1 MARAAEQLTR
11 YRIVAAAVLVSALL
25 HAAVFVGMPPRI
37 EAIDAGAGLVFSAQL
52 APLPA
57 PPPALQP
64 VPPRPPAPAPKRVLA
79 PRPPVARHPPP
90 PPPPV
95 PELLA
100 AATPSPDASAFT
112 APAPEPAPAPSPP
125 ETTAL
130 AEPVIPW
137 MQPPPTPATAPDVF
151 PMEGLPEHL
160 AIDYEL
166 DSGLLHAHAVY
177 RWNRDGDSYRI
188 TGEGEAEGLF
198 HLFLRG
204 AIRQE
209 STGTIT
215 SVGLR
220 PERFTETK
228 PDTPREGLEFDWP
241 KHEVVF
247 QRGDNRKA
255 QPLTDGTVDWLTMIF
270 QLAHQPPQVDG
281 DAMTLKVFTQRKLYT
296 FNLKVMGVEQID
308 IPLGKVRALHLRHV
322 DPDAD
327 QAVDVWLG
335 IDQHYLPVKLRY
347 PAARNRLTVEQSAV
361 SIAER
366 QEPR

>member
-1 MARAAEQLTR
+1 MARAVELLTR
-11 YRIVAAAVLVSALL
+11 YRVVAAAVLVSAIL

-37 EAIDAGAGLVFSAQL
+37 EAIDAGAAQVFSAQL
-52 APLPA
+52 APLPT
-57 PPPALQP
+57 PPS
-64 VPPRPPAPAPKRVLA
+64 PPKPPAPAPKRSAA
-79 PRPPVARHPPP
+79 PRPHVVRRAPP

-100 AATPSPDASAFT
+100 AAKPAPDAGTFA
-112 APAPEPAPAPSPP
+112 APVPEPAPAPAR

-137 MQPPPTPATAPDVF
+137 MPPPPAPAPPPDAF

-166 DSGLLHAHAVY
+166 SSGILHAHAVY

-188 TGEGEAEGLF
+188 TGDGEAEGLF

-220 PERFTETK
+220 PERFTETR

-247 QRGDNRKA
+247 QRGDNRKTQA
-255 QPLTDGTVDWLTMIF
+255 LTDGTVDWLTMIF
-270 QLAHQPPQVDG
+270 QLAHEPPPAGG
-281 DAMTLKVFTQRKLYT
+281 DSMSLKVFTQRKLYD
-296 FNLKVMGVEQID
+296 FRLNVLGIEQVE

-322 DPDAD
+322 DAGDG
-327 QAVDVWLG
+327 QSVDVWLG
-335 IDQHYLPVKLRY
+335 VDYHYLPVKLRY
-347 PAARNRLTVEQSAV
+347 PAAKNRLTVEQSAV
-361 SIAER
+361 SITER
-366 QEPR
+366 

>member
-1 MARAAEQLTR
+1 MARAAELLTR
-11 YRIVAAAVLVSALL
+11 YRIVAAAVLVSAIL
-25 HAAVFVGMPPRI
+25 HAAVFVGMPPRFD
-37 EAIDAGAGLVFSAQL
+37 AIDATATEVFSAQL
-52 APLPA
+52 APALSPA
-57 PPPALQP
+57 PPA
-64 VPPRPPAPAPKRVLA
+64 PPKEPTPAPKRVVA
-79 PRPPVARHPPP
+79 PRPHVVRRPPIAP
-90 PPPPV
+90 APV

-100 AATPSPDASAFT
+100 AAKPAPDARSFI
-112 APAPEPAPAPSPP
+112 APAPEPEPEPAPPP
-125 ETTAL
+125 APQDSAL
-130 AEPVIPW
+130 AEPIIPW
-137 MQPPPTPATAPDVF
+137 MPPPPPAAPPPDAF

-166 DSGLLHAHAVY
+166 SSGLLHAHAVY
-177 RWNRDGDSYRI
+177 RWSRDGDSYRI
-188 TGEGEAEGLF
+188 TGDGEADGLF

-209 STGTIT
+209 SIGTIT

-255 QPLTDGTVDWLTMIF
+255 QALTDGTVDWLTMMF
-270 QLAHQPPQVDG
+270 QLAHEPPPVDG
-281 DAMTLKVFTQRKLYT
+281 DSMTLKVFTQRRLYT
-296 FNLKVMGVEQID
+296 FNLKMLGIEEIE
-308 IPLGKVRALHLRHV
+308 IPMGKVRALHLRHV
-322 DPDAD
+322 DPEDH

-335 IDQHYLPVKLRY
+335 VDHHYLPVKLRY
-347 PAARNRLTVEQSAV
+347 PAAKNRLTVEQSAV

-366 QEPR
+366 

>member
-1 MARAAEQLTR
+1 MARAAELLSR
-11 YRIVAAAVLVSALL
+11 YRIVAAAVLVSAVL

-37 EAIDAGAGLVFSAQL
+37 ESIDSTTAQAFSAQL

-57 PPPALQP
+57 PTPPK
-64 VPPRPPAPAPKRVLA
+64 PPAPPAPRAAA
-79 PRPPVARHPPP
+79 PRPKVARRPPP
-90 PPPPV
+90 PPPVPV

-100 AATPSPDASAFT
+100 AAKPSPDASAFT
-112 APAPEPAPAPSPP
+112 APAPTPVPAPMP

-137 MQPPPTPATAPDVF
+137 LPPRPAPAPAPEAF

-166 DSGLLHAHAVY
+166 SSGILHAHAVY
-177 RWNRDGDSYRI
+177 RWSRDGDSYRI
-188 TGEGEAEGLF
+188 TGDGEADGLF

-209 STGTIT
+209 TTGTIT

-220 PERFTETK
+220 PERFTETR

-241 KHEVVF
+241 KREVVF
-247 QRGDNRKA
+247 ERGDNRKA
-255 QPLTDGTVDWLTMIF
+255 QALTDGTVDWLTMIF
-270 QLAHQPPQVDG
+270 QLAHAPPAVEG
-281 DAMTLKVFTQRKLYT
+281 KSMTVKVFTQRRLYT
-296 FNLKVMGVEQID
+296 FNLRMLGVEQID
-308 IPLGKVRALHLRHV
+308 IPLGKVRALHLRHE
-322 DPDAD
+322 DPDD
-327 QAVDVWLG
+327 SQTVDVWLG
-335 IDQHYLPVKLRY
+335 VDQHYLPVKLRY
-347 PAARNRLTVEQSAV
+347 PAAKNRLTVEQSAV

-366 QEPR
+366 

>member
-1 MARAAEQLTR
+1 MARAADLLTR
-11 YRIVAAAVLVSALL
+11 YRIVAAAVLVSAML

-37 EAIDAGAGLVFSAQL
+37 ESIDASATQVFSAQL
-52 APLPA
+52 APLPPPALVPA
-57 PPPALQP
+57 PPPA
-64 VPPRPPAPAPKRVLA
+64 PPKPPAPARTRVA
-79 PRPPVARHPPP
+79 TPRPHVVRHPPP
-90 PPPPV
+90 PAPV

-100 AATPSPDASAFT
+100 AARPSADASAFT
-112 APAPEPAPAPSPP
+112 APAPAPAAPAP
-125 ETTAL
+125 EATAL

-137 MQPPPTPATAPDVF
+137 LPIPPQPAPAPDVF

-166 DSGLLHAHAVY
+166 SSGLLHAHAVY
-177 RWNRDGDSYRI
+177 RWARDGDSYRI
-188 TGEGEAEGLF
+188 TGDGAADGIF
-198 HLFLRG
+198 QLFLRG

-247 QRGDNRKA
+247 QRGDNSKSQA
-255 QPLTDGTVDWLTMIF
+255 LTDGTVDWLTMIF
-270 QLAHQPPQVDG
+270 QLAHEPPPSDG
-281 DAMTLKVFTQRKLYT
+281 AAMTLRVFTQRRLYT
-296 FNLKVMGVEQID
+296 FHLQMLGIEEIE
-308 IPLGKVRALHLRHV
+308 IPMGKVRALHLRHV
-322 DPDAD
+322 DAEEH
-327 QAVDVWLG
+327 QEVDVWLG

-347 PAARNRLTVEQSAV
+347 PAAKNRLTVEQSAV

-366 QEPR
+366 